1 MSDFIIIT
9 SVSCKK
15 DGDNVILD
23 PEADSGDK
31 AVFLMNPKDRGDGKY
46 VAVEVN
52 HTKAA
57 EIIKKNTSD
66 SKIPLFCV
74 HGFSNEPSDI
84 INSILRYRK
93 KFDSSKYFPVF
104 VIWPCSGFLNW
115 DKGTVIGYDKDA
127 DVHSQA
133 SGRAFFDFVNKIPD
147 ETFPRK
153 SLMMHSMGNHVV
165 FDGACLK
172 GVPGVQF
179 ENIFMV
185 AADVPHD
192 GFHKDPAE
200 GYWSSG
206 NKKIWGNKN
215 KKANNFYEMLAKGT
229 NGRPKG
235 KIVVLHNGSD
245 KALAYSSWVANNER
259 RLGQRGM
266 GTYRSNWNLPGGI
279 YYLPNYYLID
289 KFKDCHAN
297 EDCNSWASTFPGHGY
312 HFNKKAVAIY
322 DKYAI

>member
-1 MSDFIIIT
+1 M
-9 SVSCKK
+9 
-15 DGDNVILD
+15 
-23 PEADSGDK
+23 
-31 AVFLMNPKDRGDGKY
+31 
-46 VAVEVN
+46 
-52 HTKAA
+52 
-57 EIIKKNTSD
+57 
-66 SKIPLFCV
+66 
-74 HGFSNEPSDI
+74 
-84 INSILRYRK
+84 
-93 KFDSSKYFPVF
+93 
-104 VIWPCSGFLNW
+104 
-115 DKGTVIGYDKDA
+115 
-127 DVHSQA
+127 Q
-133 SGRAFFDFVNKIPD
+133 
-147 ETFPRK
+147 
-153 SLMMHSMGNHVV
+153 
-165 FDGACLK
+165 
-172 GVPGVQF
+172 
-179 ENIFMV
+179 
-185 AADVPHD
+185 DVPHD

-297 EDCNSWASTFPGHGY
+297 EDCNSWAGTYFGAGRGY
-312 HFNKKAVAIY
+312 QFYEKAVAIY